1 MIRHRTRTVLL
12 QAVALIV
19 TTLLVA
25 LSPAAAEEKRFGLGL
40 IVGEPTGVSGK
51 YLLGEENAID
61 LAVAWNLSGDNDFTL
76 HADYLW
82 NKSDLIQV
90 GSEKMLFYF
99 GVGVRME
106 LRDNKSDKFGV
117 RVPIG
122 VSYRFVDPKFLELFG
137 EVAPV
142 VDLAPSTKMDLNVGT
157 GARFYFF

>member
-142 VDLAPSTKMDLNVGT
+142 VDLAPSTKMDLNVGI